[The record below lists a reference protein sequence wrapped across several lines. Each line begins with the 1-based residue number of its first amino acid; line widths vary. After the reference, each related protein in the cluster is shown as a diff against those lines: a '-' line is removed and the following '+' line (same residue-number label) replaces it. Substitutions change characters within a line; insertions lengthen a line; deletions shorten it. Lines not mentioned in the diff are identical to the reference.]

1 MAKIDVITPFYTI
14 SGKLNKKDEMVF
26 RTRNGKTSQYK
37 MKNPEFAGNEKQMKQ
52 LDLVKKAN
60 MLVSEEFKSIERKMY
75 WKSVAD
81 DVSNKYKTAR
91 GAAFAHF
98 LAELKRENS

>member
-1 MAKIDVITPFYTI
+1 MAKVDVTNPFYTV

-37 MKNPEFAGNEKQMKQ
+37 MKNPKFGGSEKQLKQ

-60 MLVSEEFKSIERKMY
+60 TLVSEEFKDFERKMY

-81 DVSNKYKTAR
+81 DVTNKYKTAR

-98 LAELKRENS
+98 LAKLKRENS

>member
-1 MAKIDVITPFYTI
+1 MAKVDTTSPFYTI

-26 RTRNGKTSQYK
+26 RTRNGKTSHYK
-37 MKNPEFAGNEKQMKQ
+37 MNKPKFGCSEKQIKQ

-60 MLVSEEFKSIERKMY
+60 LLISEEFKNIERKMY
-75 WKSVAD
+75 WKSVAED
-81 DVSNKYKTAR
+81 ESNQYKTAR

-98 LAELKRENS
+98 LAELKHEKQ

>member
-1 MAKIDVITPFYTI
+1 MAKVDVTDPFYTI

-37 MKNPEFAGNEKQMKQ
+37 MKNPEFTGSEKQMKQ

-60 MLVSEEFKSIERKMY
+60 MLVSEEIKSVERKMY
-75 WKSVAD
+75 WKTVAED
-81 DVSNKYKTAR
+81 ESNKYKTAR

-98 LAELKRENS
+98 LAELKSEI